1 VSTGCEPCVVAH
13 PSNKALITIKMAL
26 WVQDRLQRTFLS
38 LSISRSSFTF
48 LYAPRLSSL
57 AQHDELDPI
66 AGAVAEDL
74 GCRSE
79 RREVLVLVAAG

>member
-1 VSTGCEPCVVAH
+1 MSTGCEPCVVAH

-57 AQHDELDPI
+57 AQRLVP
-66 AGAVAEDL
+66 GASRHSL
-74 GCRSE
+74 KLMS
-79 RREVLVLVAAG
+79 